1 MIEDIK
7 KEINYRTFN
16 LSIGK
21 IIKYDDVLEILD
33 KYNNQQEFKWKCD
46 VCGTGFNNFHAQGF
60 DNKIY
65 CPLCYFKHELTQYKN
80 AWEELKN
87 DNTELIEY
95 GNRVVKDCKIYKN
108 KKMYLLEQK
117 YNLGGE

>member
-7 KEINYRTFN
+7 KEIYKQEEYYMCVECNEISKEDIN
-16 LSIGK
+16 K
-21 IIKYDDVLEILD
+21 IYIKKDKVFEILD
-33 KYNNQQEFKWKCD
+33 KYKEYEDIAMLTKQSLDNHIENREKEF
-46 VCGTGFNNFHAQGF
+46 N
-60 DNKIY
+60 
-65 CPLCYFKHELTQYKN
+65 YKN

-95 GNRVVKDCKIYKN
+95 GNRAVKDCKLYKN

-117 YNLGGE
+117 YNIGVE